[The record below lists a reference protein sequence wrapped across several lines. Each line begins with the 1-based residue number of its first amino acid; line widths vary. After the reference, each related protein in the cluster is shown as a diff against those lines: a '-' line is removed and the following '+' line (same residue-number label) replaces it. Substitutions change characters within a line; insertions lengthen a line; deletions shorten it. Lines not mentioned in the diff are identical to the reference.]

1 MKWFF
6 DLKISTKIL
15 AGHII
20 AAIFTV
26 IAGVLGIYF
35 FKNFEAAN
43 LGLNEAG
50 MATALILLTAAV
62 GIIFAVGL
70 GIMASRSIIKQFE
83 KVSELADKAA
93 AENIKEKTAAVEKIA
108 SGDLTFQL
116 KLQSNRDMLGI
127 SINSLIDTLRKLVA
141 EADAFTASA
150 LDGNL
155 EHRGDAEKFS
165 GVYNGIIKNYNKTI
179 DALAEPINISSEY
192 IEKISKGNIP
202 GKITTAAKGG
212 FNKITDNI
220 NNCID
225 SINSLIEDT
234 EMLSSQVMQGDLSAR
249 ATSEKHTGD
258 FAKIVK
264 YFNST
269 LDSVIGPL
277 NVAASHIEQIGRGEI
292 PEKITEEYKG
302 EFNDLK
308 NSINSC
314 IDGLGGLVEGKYIL
328 RRMSFNDYSVKMEGA
343 YSGIFGEM
351 SESISM
357 VSDRI
362 LHLLKVLNEI
372 SAGDLN
378 ALVELKS
385 IGKRSEKDTLMPTI
399 IEMMENIKALVDE
412 TSMLSKEAIE
422 GKLAI
427 RGNAE
432 KFNGEYAKVIQG
444 INNTLDAVIEPVRE
458 AFEVLQEMAKG
469 NLQVTMVGNYQG
481 DHAAIKSAM
490 NETVENIR
498 SYLNEI
504 SDVLIQICNSNL
516 DLAITADYKGDFI
529 EIKDSLNHIILSL
542 SQVMTD
548 FGNAAEQVS
557 SGSRQVSEGS
567 QTLAQG
573 STEQASSIQ
582 ELTASISEIAEQSK
596 DNAVK
601 ANEVYELAK
610 GARDGGAKGNL
621 TMNEMLESM
630 KDINESSVNIS
641 KIIKVIDDIAFQTN
655 ILALNAAVEAARAG
669 SHGKGFAVVAEEVRN
684 LAGRS
689 AKAAE
694 ETTELIKGSIQKVQA
709 GTRIT
714 NEIAAVLQDIAEGAV
729 ISTEKLSIIAEASN
743 KQASGISQIN
753 QGIEEISRVIQSN
766 SATAEQSAAASE
778 ELSGQAELLKEMVS
792 KFNVSGRLTNIGLL
806 SHNGYQ
812 YEQDKAFLTFSETD
826 KY

>member
-1 MKWFF
+1 MKWFL
-6 DLKISTKIL
+6 DLKICTKVL
-15 AGHII
+15 TGNII

-26 IAGVLGIYF
+26 ITGVLGIYF
-35 FKNFEAAN
+35 IKNFEAEA
-43 LGLNEAG
+43 LGLYETG
-50 MATALILLTAAV
+50 MATAFIILTVAV
-62 GIIFAVGL
+62 GIILAVGL
-70 GIMASRSIIKQFE
+70 GIMASRSIRKQFE

-93 AENIKEKTAAVEKIA
+93 AENIKEKTAAIEKIA

-116 KLQSNRDMLGI
+116 KIQSSRDILEI
-127 SINSLIDTLRKLVA
+127 SINSLIDTLRKLA
-141 EADAFTASA
+141 TEADALAAAA

-155 EHRGDAEKFS
+155 EHRGDAKKFS
-165 GVYNGIIKNYNKTI
+165 GVYKGIIENYNKTI
-179 DALAEPINISSEY
+179 DTLVEPINVSSEY
-192 IEKISKGNIP
+192 LENS
-202 GKITTAAKGG
+202 
-212 FNKITDNI
+212 
-220 NNCID
+220 ID
-225 SINSLIEDT
+225 SINSLIEDA
-234 EMLSSQVMQGDLSAR
+234 EMLSSQVMQGNLSAR
-249 ATSEKHTGD
+249 ADAEKHTGD

-264 YFNST
+264 CFNST
-269 LDSVIGPL
+269 LDSVIEPL
-277 NVAASHIEQIGRGEI
+277 GVAASHIKQIGMGEI

-314 IDGLGGLVEGKYIL
+314 IDGLGGLVEGKDIL
-328 RRMSFNDYSVKMEGA
+328 RRMSYNDYSVKMEGA
-343 YSGIFGEM
+343 YSGVFGEM

-362 LHLLKVLNEI
+362 LHLLKVLDEI

-378 ALVELKS
+378 ALAELKS
-385 IGKRSEKDTLMPTI
+385 IGKRSENDTLMPTI
-399 IEMMENIKALVDE
+399 IEMMESIKALVDE
-412 TSMLSKEAIE
+412 TRMLSEEATG
-422 GKLAI
+422 GKLSI
-427 RGNAE
+427 RGNIE
-432 KFNGEYAKVIQG
+432 KFNGEYANVIQG
-444 INNTLDAVIEPVRE
+444 INNTLDAVSAPVRE
-458 AFEVLQEMAKG
+458 AFGVLQEMAKG
-469 NLQVTMVGNYQG
+469 NLQVSMEGHYQG
-481 DHAAIKSAM
+481 DHAAIKNAM
-490 NETVENIR
+490 NETVGNIR
-498 SYLNEI
+498 SYLDEI
-504 SDVLIQICNSNL
+504 SDVLEQICNFNL
-516 DLAITADYKGDFI
+516 DLAITADYKGDFR

-630 KDINESSVNIS
+630 KEINESSENIS

-669 SHGKGFAVVAEEVRN
+669 IHGKGFAVVAEEVRN
-684 LAGRS
+684 LAARS

-694 ETTELIKGSIQKVQA
+694 ETTELIKGSIQKVQG

-743 KQASGISQIN
+743 RQASGISQIN
-753 QGIEEISRVIQSN
+753 QGIEQISRVIQSN

-792 KFNVSGRLTNIGLL
+792 KFNVSGRLT
-806 SHNGYQ
+806 
-812 YEQDKAFLTFSETD
+812 FLTFSETD